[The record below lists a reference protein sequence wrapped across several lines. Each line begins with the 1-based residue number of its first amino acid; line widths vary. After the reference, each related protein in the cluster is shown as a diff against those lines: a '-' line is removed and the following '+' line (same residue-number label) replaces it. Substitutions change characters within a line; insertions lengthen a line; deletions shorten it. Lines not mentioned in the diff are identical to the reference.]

1 MKENIALPLQ
11 EYTNLDSATINM
23 IIKMKLG
30 MVNLAGY
37 ENHYPS
43 ELSGG
48 MKKRA
53 GIARAMALDPI
64 VLFFDELSAGLD
76 PVTAVELDDLIIKT
90 NEALGTTMVIV
101 THELESICK
110 IAHRVLMLDKK
121 AKGIIAEGKPL
132 DLKEKATDPRVR
144 SFFLRQ
150 LPEADSRS
158 RVLCQVKASKF
169 LIGLF
174 VIIGTLIAA
183 VIIIWVGAADIFMK
197 GSTYVTYFDE
207 SVQGLQAD
215 SAVKY
220 RGVEIGKVKSIKVA
234 PDYRLIEVI
243 MKIDISGDLQ
253 NQTDALLRTA
263 GITGIVFIEL
273 DQIKP
278 GDKSRLSRNYF

>member
-1 MKENIALPLQ
+1 MHKADSKPIIVVENLAASFGSNIVLESVSFQVYKGEILVIVGESGCGKSTLLKIMIGLQQPSSGKVLFRGVDITAAGEKELNNYRQNIGVLFQSSALFSSMTLNENIALPLR
-11 EYTNLDSATINM
+11 EYTNLDSAMINL

-110 IAHRVLMLDKK
+110 IADRVIMLDKK
-121 AKGIIAEGKPL
+121 AKGIIAEGAPRE
-132 DLKEKATDPRVR
+132 LKEKSTDPRVR

-150 LPEADSRS
+150 MTETD
-158 RVLCQVKASKF
+158 CQDGFYVK
-169 LIGLF
+169 
-174 VIIGTLIAA
+174 
-183 VIIIWVGAADIFMK
+183 
-197 GSTYVTYFDE
+197 
-207 SVQGLQAD
+207 
-215 SAVKY
+215 
-220 RGVEIGKVKSIKVA
+220 
-234 PDYRLIEVI
+234 
-243 MKIDISGDLQ
+243 
-253 NQTDALLRTA
+253 
-263 GITGIVFIEL
+263 
-273 DQIKP
+273 
-278 GDKSRLSRNYF
+278 